1 MSKLFTRFI
10 SERNNFELWCF
21 VGGGGGRL
29 ERKNKEQ
36 IEGLGLLSGGWK
48 RECGGAISK
57 ETNWGFGGGNG
68 VKRSKKKQ
76 IGGFEVTKW

>member
-1 MSKLFTRFI
+1 M
-10 SERNNFELWCF
+10 
-21 VGGGGGRL
+21 

-48 RECGGAISK
+48 RECGGAILK
-57 ETNWGFGGGNG
+57 ETNWGFGGGNW

-76 IGGFEVTKW
+76 IGGFEATKWYVVEEGEEEQKKYVYGG